1 MRMGAVQQP
10 QPAHLGA
17 VAIRGTA
24 VLVQTSAALE
34 IVPQLVMRLQNA
46 GRTLLLTVHFAL

>member
-1 MRMGAVQQP
+1 MGAVQQP

>member
-1 MRMGAVQQP
+1 MGAVQQP

-17 VAIRGTA
+17 VVTRGTA
-24 VLVQTSAALE
+24 VLAQTSVALE

-46 GRTLLLTVHFAL
+46 ACTLLLTVRFAL

>member
-1 MRMGAVQQP
+1 MQMGAVQQP

-17 VAIRGTA
+17 VVTRGTA
-24 VLVQTSAALE
+24 VLAQTSVALE

-46 GRTLLLTVHFAL
+46 ACTLLLTVRFAL